1 MFNTQVITSKG
12 DDIASL
18 VAQIF
23 SDNPSLALKASKL
36 AAKKLDSIVKRSMGK
51 TGSFLF
57 RQLKTDLRKNTFGL
71 KELTRYTNPNSR
83 FKGALM
89 TDVLKAN
96 RPWSLS
102 TARVT
107 KSRRKTGAKW
117 ANLMQYQLDFSES
130 KKQLEVGLIPER
142 RGGKEWARRF
152 ADWQIGGRIRVENF
166 LNYSPS
172 SMFTFFQALGMP
184 ISKFP
189 TRPARPI
196 ISRVEA
202 EYNPVK
208 LFEQFFIERLTE
220 A

>member
-18 VAQIF
+18 VTQIL
-23 SDNPSLALKASKL
+23 SDKPSLALKASKL
-36 AAKKLDSIVKRSMGK
+36 AVKKMDSIIRRSMGK

-57 RQLKTDLRKNTFGL
+57 RRLKTDLRKNTFGL
-71 KELTRYTNPNSR
+71 KDFTRYTNPESK
-83 FKGALM
+83 FTGSIIS
-89 TDVLKAN
+89 DVLKFN
-96 RPWSLS
+96 RPRERN
-102 TARVT
+102 TPRAR
-107 KSRRKTGAKW
+107 KSNRKVGAKW
-117 ANLMQYQLDFSES
+117 ANLMQYQLDFSD

-142 RGGKEWARRF
+142 RGYKKWADRF
-152 ADWQIGGRIRVENF
+152 ADWQTGGLVDISQYR
-166 LNYSPS
+166 YDASPS
-172 SMFTFFQALGMP
+172 SMFKYFQALTMP
-184 ISKFP
+184 LTKFP

-196 ISRVEA
+196 ISKVEA